1 MDNKQIGLTDARR
14 QMGELIG
21 LVIGGKH
28 VELTNYGYPIAAVIS
43 ITDYRNLIALR
54 DSHTEH

>member
-28 VELTNYGYPIAAVIS
+28 VELTNYGYPIAVIVS
-43 ITDYRNLIALR
+43 INDYRKLTADQDNDA
-54 DSHTEH
+54 